1 MRRENESDRT
11 VEESIEKEQE
21 GLMRVSKAVAHG
33 VLAVSI
39 VLVLA
44 MPAQAK
50 PRDGGKWFERRID
63 PIVKVIK
70 KLVTR
75 LGDGLVDPR
84 P

>member
-1 MRRENESDRT
+1 MR
-11 VEESIEKEQE
+11 
-21 GLMRVSKAVAHG
+21 GVSKAVARG

-44 MPAQAK
+44 VPAQAK
-50 PRDGGKWFERRID
+50 PQDGGRWFERKFA
-63 PIVKVIK
+63 PIVKIVK

-75 LGDGLVDPR
+75 LGDGLIDPR

>member
-1 MRRENESDRT
+1 MR
-11 VEESIEKEQE
+11 
-21 GLMRVSKAVAHG
+21 GVSKVARG

-44 MPAQAK
+44 VPAQAK
-50 PRDGGKWFERRID
+50 PRDGGRWFDRAID

-70 KLVTR
+70 KFVMKST
-75 LGDGLVDPR
+75 GDGLIDPR

>member
-1 MRRENESDRT
+1 
-11 VEESIEKEQE
+11 
-21 GLMRVSKAVAHG
+21 MRVSKAVAHG